1 MSAPSYVP
9 NDANRGARVYASPP
23 RRSGS
28 WMADR
33 PGELTGRQP
42 EGVRLGSP
50 GPDQGFVLRIA
61 QRLADALVLGDGE
74 HRGDAVAAVSAVAL
88 KRASLFGRAPV
99 VHDVRAAIE
108 ILGFGANASS
118 DLADWRRVA
127 IEEAHHPHHYPKL
140 RAIADAVPADVL
152 HRPLDAIVADAR
164 ADWRHV
170 IVA

>member
-61 QRLADALVLGDGE
+61 QRLADSRWYELARYASIRKYGCTQP
-74 HRGDAVAAVSAVAL
+74 AARRIS
-88 KRASLFGRAPV
+88 S
-99 VHDVRAAIE
+99 
-108 ILGFGANASS
+108 SS
-118 DLADWRRVA
+118 DASA
-127 IEEAHHPHHYPKL
+127 ASNT
-140 RAIADAVPADVL
+140 
-152 HRPLDAIVADAR
+152 
-164 ADWRHV
+164 
-170 IVA
+170 

>member
-61 QRLADALVLGDGE
+61 QRLA
-74 HRGDAVAAVSAVAL
+74 DAVAAVSAVAL

-152 HRPLDAIVADAR
+152 RRPLDAIVADAR